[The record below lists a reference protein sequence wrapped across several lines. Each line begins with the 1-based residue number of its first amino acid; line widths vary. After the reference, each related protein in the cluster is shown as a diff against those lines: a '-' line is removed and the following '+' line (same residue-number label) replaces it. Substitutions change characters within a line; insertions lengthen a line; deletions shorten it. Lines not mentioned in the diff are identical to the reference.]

1 MPSNPNIASA
11 ALDSSLDGIL
21 VLDLDAEP
29 LYWNRTYERLWGVES
44 PKKRRYSAQELQAC
58 ITAQLAPAP
67 DNISDFLVAV
77 QPSPQ
82 TEFRHF
88 RTLDGRWLQ
97 RRVTDFLHQGRK
109 QGLLIAWTDVTQDHQ
124 RILDGERER
133 ELLSELIENVPDQI
147 YFKDKASRFIKIN
160 PSLAKRYRLDQP
172 ADAVGLSDADFYS
185 PEHAAQTRQEE
196 MAIMRSGFGVYNQ
209 LHHEKWQDGHESWNI
224 STKMPLRD
232 NTGGIIGTFGISH
245 DITEHKEKEAL
256 IWRQAHHDGLTGLPN
271 RLLLTLRWEQLQTIA
286 ERIRSGLALLMID
299 LDHFKDV
306 NDTLGH
312 NAGDQLIQ
320 QVAQRLQKTL
330 RASDTVARLG
340 GDEFAV
346 VLNHMTEPI
355 VAAEL
360 AQKIIH
366 ELTEPFAI
374 GDHSVFVTAS
384 IGIALFPNDGRSLEE
399 LFRHADQSM
408 YQAKAQGRNR
418 FSFYT
423 ASMEDHARRR
433 LSLGMDLR
441 RALVREQLHLVYQ
454 PVIALATGEV
464 AKAEV
469 LLRWNHPELGPIGPA
484 EFIPIAESH
493 GLIGEIGD
501 WVLIQGLQQLQRWH
515 QQGFANL
522 KLAINQ
528 SPLQMARPQSSSLD
542 LPRTLQRMGIPG
554 QAVVVEITEGVLL
567 QPSAGV
573 RDRLQRLTDHGV
585 CLAIDDFGT
594 GYSALSYLHQF
605 DIQLLKIDRSFVH
618 NMVDSAKNLA
628 ICRSIIQMA
637 KALGIAVVAEGVETE
652 QQHLLLCEAGCDF
665 GQGYWY
671 SRPMDSMAFEAWL
684 AARHTQPQG

>member
-1 MPSNPNIASA
+1 M
-11 ALDSSLDGIL
+11 
-21 VLDLDAEP
+21 
-29 LYWNRTYERLWGVES
+29 
-44 PKKRRYSAQELQAC
+44 
-58 ITAQLAPAP
+58 
-67 DNISDFLVAV
+67 
-77 QPSPQ
+77 
-82 TEFRHF
+82 
-88 RTLDGRWLQ
+88 
-97 RRVTDFLHQGRK
+97 TDFVHQGRK
-109 QGLLIAWTDVTQDHQ
+109 QGLLIAWSDVTQERQ

-147 YFKDKASRFIKIN
+147 YFKDRDSRFIKIN
-160 PSLAKRYRLDQP
+160 PSLAKRYGLQQP

-196 MAIMRSGFGVYNQ
+196 RAIMKSGFGVYNQ
-209 LHHEKWQDGHESWNI
+209 LHHEQWQDGRESWNI

-232 NTGGIIGTFGISH
+232 HTGDIIGTFGISH
-245 DITEHKEKEAL
+245 DITEHKQKEAL

-271 RLLLTLRWEQLQTIA
+271 RLLLTLRWEQLQAMA
-286 ERIRSGLALLMID
+286 ERIRSGLGLLLID
-299 LDHFKDV
+299 LDHFKEV

-312 NAGDQLIQ
+312 TAGDQLIQ
-320 QVAQRLQKTL
+320 QVAQRLQNTL

-346 VLNHMTEPI
+346 VLNHLTQPI

-374 GDHSVFVTAS
+374 GDESVFVTAS

-423 ASMEDHARRR
+423 ASMERDARRR

-441 RALVREQLHLVYQ
+441 RALAREQLHLVYQ
-454 PVIALATGEV
+454 PVVALATGQT

-501 WVLIQGLQQLQRWH
+501 WVLIQGLQQLQRWR
-515 QQGFANL
+515 QQGFGEL

-528 SPLQMARPQSSSLD
+528 SPLQMARPQSSSLN
-542 LPRTLQRMGIPG
+542 LPHTLQRLGLPG
-554 QAVVVEITEGVLL
+554 DALVVEITEGVLL
-567 QPSAGV
+567 QPAPRV
-573 RDRLQRLTDHGV
+573 RERLQQLLDHGV

-618 NMVDSAKNLA
+618 NMADSAKNLA

-671 SRPMDSMAFEAWL
+671 SRPLDAPAFEAWL
-684 AARHTQPQG
+684 AARQPPP

>member
-1 MPSNPNIASA
+1 MLANPQIATA
-11 ALDSSLDGIL
+11 ALDSSLDGLL
-21 VLDLDAEP
+21 VLDLAGEP
-29 LYWNRTYERLWGVES
+29 LFWNRPYERLWGISSSQE
-44 PKKRRYSAQELQAC
+44 RRYSALELQAH
-58 ITAQLAPAP
+58 ITAQLAPAH
-67 DNISDFLVAV
+67 DNTSDFLVAV
-77 QPSPQ
+77 QTTPQ
-82 TEFRHF
+82 AELRHF
-88 RTLDGRWLQ
+88 RTRDGRWLQ
-97 RRVTDFLHQGRK
+97 RRVTDFVHQGRK
-109 QGLLIAWTDVTQDHQ
+109 QGLLIAWSDVTQEHQ
-124 RILDGERER
+124 RVLDGERER

-147 YFKDKASRFIKIN
+147 YFKDQESRFIKIN
-160 PSLAKRYRLDQP
+160 PSLAKRYGLQQP

-196 MAIMRSGFGVYNQ
+196 RAIMKSGFGVYNQ
-209 LHHEKWQDGHESWNI
+209 LHHEQWQDGHESWNI

-232 NTGGIIGTFGISH
+232 HTGDIIGTFGISH
-245 DITEHKEKEAL
+245 DITEHKQKEAL

-271 RLLLTLRWEQLQTIA
+271 RLLLTLRWEQLQAMA
-286 ERIRSGLALLMID
+286 ERIRSGLGLLLID
-299 LDHFKDV
+299 LDHFKEV

-312 NAGDQLIQ
+312 SAGDQLIQ
-320 QVAQRLQKTL
+320 QVAQRLQNTL

-346 VLNHMTEPI
+346 VLNHLTQPI

-374 GDHSVFVTAS
+374 GDESVFVTAS

-423 ASMEDHARRR
+423 ASMERDARRR

-441 RALVREQLHLVYQ
+441 RALAREQLHLVYQ
-454 PVIALATGEV
+454 PVVALATGQA

-501 WVLIQGLQQLQRWH
+501 SVLIQGLQQLQRWR
-515 QQGFANL
+515 QQGFGEL

-542 LPRTLQRMGIPG
+542 LPHMLQRLGLPG
-554 QAVVVEITEGVLL
+554 DALVVEITEGVLL
-567 QPSAGV
+567 QPAPRV
-573 RDRLQRLTDHGV
+573 RERLQQLLDHGV
-585 CLAIDDFGT
+585 CLAIDAFGT

-605 DIQLLKIDRSFVH
+605 DIQLLKIDRSFVQ
-618 NMVDSAKNLA
+618 NMADSAKNLA

-671 SRPMDSMAFEAWL
+671 SRPLDAPAFEAWL
-684 AARHTQPQG
+684 AARQPPP